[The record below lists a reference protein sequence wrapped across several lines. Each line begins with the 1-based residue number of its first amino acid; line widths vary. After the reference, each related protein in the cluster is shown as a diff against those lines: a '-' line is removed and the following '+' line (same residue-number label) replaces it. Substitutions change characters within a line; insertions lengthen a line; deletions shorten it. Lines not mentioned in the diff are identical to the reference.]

1 VTNILNRLRYR
12 IYLLIKASQPDH
24 KGARIFDGLMV
35 MLIVANVIVVILE
48 TEASVHAVYGHWFY
62 IFEMITIGVFT
73 VEYLLRIW
81 VSVEH
86 GPVARHGA
94 VVGRLR
100 FAMGPYL
107 LIDLLAIAPVYLS
120 LLFPVMDLRILRI
133 FRLLRLLKLARYS
146 PALHALTRVLV
157 AERHAL
163 GAALIVMM
171 GLLILCSTLVFHLEH
186 DVQPEK
192 FSSIPAAM
200 WWGLATLTTVGYG
213 DVVPVTPLGKIIGG
227 MMMVFGLGMFALPIG
242 IVASAFSRD
251 IHQRDFV
258 VTFGMVANVP
268 AFQHL
273 APKEMERLIRL
284 LRARRMPAG
293 STVFSRGDIG
303 DAMYFIVYGTVGI
316 ELPGHTIELG
326 DGDFFG
332 EMALYREAPRLA
344 RAHCLTDCRLLM
356 LEKDD
361 FHALTRRDPHFN
373 DKIVGK
379 INEREEYTPPDLD
392 AGPRS

>member
-1 VTNILNRLRYR
+1 M
-12 IYLLIKASQPDH
+12 
-24 KGARIFDGLMV
+24 FDALMV
-35 MLIVANVIVVILE
+35 ALIVANVIVVILE
-48 TEASVHAVYGHWFY
+48 TEPQVHAVLGHWFHM
-62 IFEMITIGVFT
+62 FEMVTIAVFT
-73 VEYLLRIW
+73 VEYLLRLW

-120 LLFPVMDLRILRI
+120 LLFPVMDLRVLRI

-163 GAALIVMM
+163 GAALVVMM
-171 GLLILCSTLVFHLEH
+171 GLLILCSTLVFHLENA
-186 DVQPEK
+186 VQPEK

-213 DVVPVTPLGKIIGG
+213 DVVPITPLGKIIGG
-227 MMMVFGLGMFALPIG
+227 MMMVFGLGMFALPLG

-273 APKEMERLIRL
+273 SPREMERLIRL

-303 DAMYFIVYGTVGI
+303 DAMYFIVYGKVGV
-316 ELPGHTIELG
+316 ELPGHTIELS

-332 EMALYREAPRLA
+332 EMALYRDVPRRA
-344 RAHCLTDCRLLM
+344 RVHCLTDCRFLM

-361 FHALTRRDPHFN
+361 FHTLTKNDSHFN
-373 DKIVGK
+373 DNIVGT
-379 INEREEYTPPDLD
+379 INEREESFVSDLD
-392 AGPRS
+392 SDPRA

>member
-1 VTNILNRLRYR
+1 
-12 IYLLIKASQPDH
+12 
-24 KGARIFDGLMV
+24 
-35 MLIVANVIVVILE
+35 
-48 TEASVHAVYGHWFY
+48 
-62 IFEMITIGVFT
+62 
-73 VEYLLRIW
+73 
-81 VSVEH
+81 
-86 GPVARHGA
+86 
-94 VVGRLR
+94 
-100 FAMGPYL
+100 
-107 LIDLLAIAPVYLS
+107 
-120 LLFPVMDLRILRI
+120 
-133 FRLLRLLKLARYS
+133 
-146 PALHALTRVLV
+146 
-157 AERHAL
+157 
-163 GAALIVMM
+163 M

-316 ELPGHTIELG
+316 ELPGHTIELS

-332 EMALYREAPRLA
+332 EMALYREAPRRA

-361 FHALTRRDPHFN
+361 FHALARRDPHFN

-392 AGPRS
+392 ADPRS

>member
-1 VTNILNRLRYR
+1 MTNPLSRLRHR
-12 IYLLIKASQPDH
+12 IYLLIEVSHPDD
-24 KGARIFDGLMV
+24 KGARMFDALMV
-35 MLIVANVIVVILE
+35 ALIVANVIVVILE
-48 TEASVHAVYGHWFY
+48 TEPQVHAVLGHWFHM
-62 IFEMITIGVFT
+62 FEMVTIAVFT
-73 VEYLLRIW
+73 VEYLLRLW

-120 LLFPVMDLRILRI
+120 LLFPVMDLRVLRI

-163 GAALIVMM
+163 GAALVVMM
-171 GLLILCSTLVFHLEH
+171 GLLILCSTLVFHLENA
-186 DVQPEK
+186 VQPEK

-213 DVVPVTPLGKIIGG
+213 DVVPITPLGKIIGG
-227 MMMVFGLGMFALPIG
+227 MMMVFGLGMFALPLG

-273 APKEMERLIRL
+273 SPREMERLIRL

-303 DAMYFIVYGTVGI
+303 DAMYFIVYGKVGV
-316 ELPGHTIELG
+316 ELPGHTIELS

-332 EMALYREAPRLA
+332 EMALYRDVPRRA
-344 RAHCLTDCRLLM
+344 RVHCLTDCRFLM

-361 FHALTRRDPHFN
+361 FHTLTKNDSHFN
-373 DKIVGK
+373 DNIVGT
-379 INEREEYTPPDLD
+379 INEREESFVSDLD
-392 AGPRS
+392 SDPRA

>member
-1 VTNILNRLRYR
+1 MTNVLKSFRHR
-12 IYLLIKASQPDH
+12 IYLLIEAGHPDD
-24 KGARIFDGLMV
+24 KGARIFDALMV
-35 MLIVANVIVVILE
+35 ALIVSNVITAVLE
-48 TEASVHAVYGHWFY
+48 TEASIHAVYGNWFQV
-62 IFEMITIGVFT
+62 FEMLTICIFT
-73 VEYLLRIW
+73 FEYLLRIW

-94 VVGRLR
+94 FIGRLR

-120 LLFPVMDLRILRI
+120 LLFPVVDLRVLRI

-146 PALHALTRVLV
+146 PALHTLTRVLV

-163 GAALIVMM
+163 GAALVVMM
-171 GLLILCSTLVFHLEH
+171 GLLVLCSTLVFHFEH

-213 DVVPVTPLGKIIGG
+213 DVVPITLFGKIIGG
-227 MMMVFGLGMFALPIG
+227 MMMVFGLGMFALPLG

-273 APKEMERLIRL
+273 SPKEMERLIRL

-303 DAMYFIVYGTVGI
+303 DAMYFIVYGKVGV
-316 ELPGHTIELG
+316 ELPGHTIELT

-332 EMALYREAPRLA
+332 EMALHKEAPRRA
-344 RAHCLTDCRLLM
+344 RVHCLTDCRLLM

-361 FHALTRRDPHFN
+361 FLTLAKNDPHFN
-373 DKIVGK
+373 NKIVDT
-379 INEREEYTPPDLD
+379 INAREETFAAKLNAD
-392 AGPRS
+392 PRS